1 MRSFADRSSF
11 LGEPDEVN
19 SATHNVDPEE
29 LARFGKLAARWWDP
43 DGESRPLHDLN
54 PVRLGF
60 VAERVVLRGARVADV
75 GCGGGLLSEALAKA
89 GAHVTAID
97 LAPEVVEVAKLHLH
111 ETNAALPSPLMIDY
125 RLSSSRELATTEPGG
140 FDAVCCME
148 LIEHVPDP
156 AALVCDLAALAKPG
170 GKVFL
175 STLNRTPA
183 SFVTAIIGA
192 EYVARLL
199 PRGTHDYRQFLRP
212 SELAALLRRAGLR
225 LGEISGIAYNPLSRK
240 AWLTRH
246 TAINYL
252 VCASNVPG
260 RSRAA

>member
-1 MRSFADRSSF
+1 MNTTA
-11 LGEPDEVN
+11 PN
-19 SATHNVDPEE
+19 ADPEE
-29 LARFGKLAARWWDP
+29 LARFGRLAHRWWDP

-60 VAERVVLRGARVADV
+60 VAERVVLRDARVADV

-89 GAHVTAID
+89 GARVAAID
-97 LAPEVVEVAKLHLH
+97 LAPEVIEVARLHLH
-111 ETNAALPSPLMIDY
+111 ETNAALAAPLAIDY
-125 RLSSSRELATTEPGG
+125 RLCGSHELASAESAS

-156 AALVCDLAALAKPG
+156 AALIADLAAMLKPG
-170 GKVFL
+170 GKLFM

-183 SFVTAIIGA
+183 SFLTAIVGA
-192 EYVARLL
+192 EYIARLL

-212 SELAALLRRAGLR
+212 SELAALLRRAGLT
-225 LGEISGIAYNPLSRK
+225 LDEVSGIAYNPLSRK

-246 TAINYL
+246 TAVNYL
-252 VCASNVPG
+252 VAASKP
-260 RSRAA
+260 AE